1 MIVLAHGVGGRSDL
15 PAPLTLTLLGAGT
28 AVLFSFLALR
38 VLWLTPRLQ
47 GTSGQALP
55 ARVTA
60 LLDAPATRT
69 TAQALTLTLAA
80 FVTGVALAGP
90 PGANRNIAPWVLY
103 VSFWVGLVP
112 ASLLLGPV
120 WRYVNPLRLVHR
132 LLARVTGPPP
142 VAGVPVRLGYWPAA
156 AGLLVFVW
164 LELVYPGRA
173 DPGVVG
179 IFLVVY
185 AAVQLVAALWCGQEW
200 FARGDAFEVYS
211 TLLGRLSPL
220 GRDESGRLVVRNPL
234 RGPANL
240 AETPGL
246 VAVAVVLVGS
256 TAFDGLSRTRFW
268 TEGPGV
274 ANDTTSGTVGLL
286 FMITLVGTLYLL
298 ATEVPSLGRRSST
311 RWSTAFAHTLLP
323 IAVGY
328 AVAHYFSLFLL
339 DGQTTWILASNP
351 LGADGVDLFGTYG
364 NAIDYTLV
372 STSAIALVQVG
383 AIVVGHVLGV
393 VLAHDRALQLMPEG
407 ATALQL
413 PLVMTM
419 VVFTVGGLALLFSV

>member
-15 PAPLTLTLLGAGT
+15 PVPLTLTLVGAGT
-28 AVLFSFLALR
+28 AVLFSALALH
-38 VLWLTPRLQ
+38 VLWLTPRLN
-47 GTSGQALP
+47 GPGGWPLP

-60 LLDAPATRT
+60 LLDAPATRV
-69 TAQALTLTLAA
+69 TAQGVTLVLTAV
-80 FVTGVALAGP
+80 VTVVALVGP
-90 PGANRNIAPWVLY
+90 PAVNRNLAPWVLY
-103 VSFWVGLVP
+103 VTFWVGLVP

-120 WRYVNPLRLVHR
+120 WRFLNPLRLVHR
-132 LLARVTGPPP
+132 LLARLAGPAP
-142 VAGVPVRLGYWPAA
+142 VSGVPARIGYWPAA

-164 LELVYPGRA
+164 LELVYPGRT
-173 DPGVVG
+173 DPWVVG
-179 IFLVVY
+179 LFLVGY
-185 AAVQLVAALWCGQEW
+185 AVVQLVAALWCGPGW

-220 GRDESGRLVVRNPL
+220 GRDDTGRLVLRNPL
-234 RGPANL
+234 RGPATL
-240 AETPGL
+240 GETPGL

-274 ANDTTSGTVGLL
+274 ADDTTSGTVGLVS
-286 FMITLVGTLYLL
+286 MVALVAALYLL
-298 ATEVPSLGRRSST
+298 ATELPVRARPGPT
-311 RWSTAFAHTLLP
+311 RWSTVFAHSLLP

-328 AVAHYFSLFLL
+328 AVAHYFSLLLL

-364 NAIDYTLV
+364 NAVDYTLL
-372 STSAIALVQVG
+372 STGAIALVQVG

-393 VLAHDRALQLMPEG
+393 VLAHDRALLLGPDQ
-407 ATALQL
+407 AVALQL
-413 PLVMTM
+413 PLVLAM
-419 VVFTVGGLALLFSV
+419 VVLTVGGLALLFSV